1 MGYSPWGHKSVGQN
15 VVTKQQLGGNIFSIS
30 IHQAVGIWLF
40 PYFRT
45 KTHMDICYTLC
56 ILLASCYMYSIR
68 CVFEYF
74 NLVCK
79 PSDLW
84 PLKSLFGRCIWRLSL
99 RLGNFPEDSS
109 LG

>member
-68 CVFEYF
+68 CVFEHF

-79 PSDLW
+79 PYWSVASKELVW
-84 PLKSLFGRCIWRLSL
+84 QVYLETLIASR
-99 RLGNFPEDSS
+99 
-109 LG
+109 